1 MFSAP
6 VSNAIGENA
15 TYKEKPPR
23 RDEDGEVITDPRNF
37 YTGKGVYHDKMKNR
51 TPDDIYFLRPTY
63 VATGDPFKMAALNS
77 MARTE
82 KKDGHIKAGHE
93 KNFSPSKRIAHIKG
107 ASLYS
112 INPITKANVE
122 YMEEKPP
129 KVKNRRD
136 ADGEVIT
143 EPKGFLTNPMKV
155 GSVACKG
162 NIYLGGNIEYMT
174 TDYNV
179 NQKLARQE
187 REYHESKI

>member
-1 MFSAP
+1 MFSSP

-37 YTGKGVYHDKMKNR
+37 YTGKGVYHDKLKNR
-51 TPDDIYFLRPTY
+51 TPDDMYFLRPTY

-82 KKDGHIKAGHE
+82 KKDGHLKAGHE
-93 KNFSPSKRIAHIKG
+93 KNFSPSKRIAHLKG
-107 ASLYS
+107 V
-112 INPITKANVE
+112 TKANVE
-122 YMEEKPP
+122 YMEEKPL

-136 ADGEVIT
+136 ADGDVIT
-143 EPKGFLTNPMKV
+143 EPKGFLTNPMHPGRV
-155 GSVACKG
+155 GK
-162 NIYLGGNIEYMT
+162 NIYLGGNIDYIS